1 MYTTDLYAIDIRYFW
16 TRIILL
22 KHSLKK
28 KRVSIL
34 RHLSYQG
41 VDSDK
46 NLVKFH

>member
-28 KRVSIL
+28 RVSIL